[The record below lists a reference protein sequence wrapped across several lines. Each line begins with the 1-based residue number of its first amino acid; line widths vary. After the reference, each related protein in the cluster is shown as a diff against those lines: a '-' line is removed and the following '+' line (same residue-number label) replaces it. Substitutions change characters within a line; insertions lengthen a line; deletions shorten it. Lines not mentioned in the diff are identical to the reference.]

1 MSRPGFDAAAIY
13 RTARERL
20 VMLAPTLKPEQLATP
35 VPTCPGW
42 SVHDVYAH
50 LAGLSS
56 DVVEGEVSRPGSP
69 EATAVQVADR
79 RATSIGEL
87 TAEWSANASE
97 IERRLAEGTASVR
110 LAIDAWS
117 HDQDVHNALGIVSG
131 REGPGLEL
139 TVSGVWRLKRILAEA
154 GTAPLRII
162 TADRV
167 WTIGD
172 GEPGATLTIDT
183 YELARMLLGRR
194 SRAQMLAYQWQGD
207 PEPYLAVL
215 PVFGPADTDIVE

>member
-1 MSRPGFDAAAIY
+1 MSRPTFDLAAVY

-20 VMLAPTLKPEQLATP
+20 TMLAPTLKPEHLATA

-42 SVHDVYAH
+42 SVQDVYAH

-56 DVVEGEVSRPGSP
+56 DVVGGEVARPGSP
-69 EATAVQVADR
+69 EATAAQVGDR
-79 RATSIGEL
+79 KGTSIGEL
-87 TAEWSANASE
+87 TSEWSANAPE
-97 IERRLAEGTASVR
+97 IERRLAGGTASPR

-131 REGPGLEL
+131 RAGPGLEL

-154 GTAPLRII
+154 GIPPLRIV
-162 TADRV
+162 TADHD
-167 WTIGD
+167 WTLGD
-172 GEPGATLTIDT
+172 GEPATMLTIDA

-194 SRAQMLAYQWQGD
+194 SRAQMLGYEWDGD
-207 PEPYLAVL
+207 PEPYVTML
-215 PVFGPADTDIVE
+215 PAFGPAEADIVE

>member
-1 MSRPGFDAAAIY
+1 MSRPTFDVAAIY

-20 VMLAPTLKPEQLATP
+20 VMLAPALKPEHLAAP

-42 SVHDVYAH
+42 SVQDVYAH

-56 DVVEGEVSRPGSP
+56 DVLHGEVTRPGSA

-79 RATSIGEL
+79 KGRSIAEVTS
-87 TAEWSANASE
+87 EWGANGPE
-97 IERRLAEGTASVR
+97 IDRRLAEGTASPR

-139 TVSGVWRLKRILAEA
+139 TVSGAWRLRRMFADE
-154 GTAPLRII
+154 GVPPLRII
-162 TADRV
+162 TGDRE
-167 WTIGD
+167 WSIGD
-172 GEPGATLTIDT
+172 GEPGATLTIAT

-194 SRAQMLAYQWQGD
+194 SRAQMLAYHWDGD
-207 PEPYLAVL
+207 PEPYVARL
-215 PVFGPADTDIVE
+215 PVFGPAETDIVE